1 MLASQIRGI
10 TVFDRRILTKHF
22 VYASGQELFKMCLD
36 KATIKTWQYR
46 TVQPRLPFSIS
57 SVHTPA
63 SVSDFEE
70 LRLSWDGEGETRPR
84 TEAEA
89 PQSAPSSYTSRI
101 SNVLEL

>member
-1 MLASQIRGI
+1 MK
-10 TVFDRRILTKHF
+10 ILH
-22 VYASGQELFKMCLD
+22 
-36 KATIKTWQYR
+36 YR
-46 TVQPRLPFSIS
+46 TVQPRPPFSVS

-89 PQSAPSSYTSRI
+89 P
-101 SNVLEL
+101 